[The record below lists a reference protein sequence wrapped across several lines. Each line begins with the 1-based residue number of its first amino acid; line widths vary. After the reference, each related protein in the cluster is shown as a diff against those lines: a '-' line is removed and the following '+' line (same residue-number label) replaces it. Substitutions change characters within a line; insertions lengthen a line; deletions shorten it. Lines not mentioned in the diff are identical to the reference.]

1 MTKNQVHLNTNP
13 RAVTLKNLQMLRLP
27 GMAAAY
33 SQQFDNPDYAKLT
46 FDDRIGII
54 VKEEIEQRTIKRKQR
69 RLKESGIREGDPANI
84 NEMIYSS
91 ERGLDEALVKELA
104 ECSWITCERPSN
116 LLVAGASGTGKTWLI
131 KALGK
136 CACEKELTVAY
147 YRMIDLAEKL
157 AELRSEHNVRAFT
170 QRLQKKKLLIID
182 DFAMGDS
189 PCKALS
195 TDLLR
200 IIDSRQGVA
209 STIVAAQRNWMD
221 WHSWINDPAT
231 ADAIMDRL
239 LNYSYMIE
247 LKGRSLRE
255 LK

>member
-1 MTKNQVHLNTNP
+1 MTKNQVHLNTTP

-27 GMAAAY
+27 GIAAAY

-131 KALGK
+131 KALG
-136 CACEKELTVAY
+136 
-147 YRMIDLAEKL
+147 
-157 AELRSEHNVRAFT
+157 
-170 QRLQKKKLLIID
+170 
-182 DFAMGDS
+182 
-189 PCKALS
+189 
-195 TDLLR
+195 
-200 IIDSRQGVA
+200 
-209 STIVAAQRNWMD
+209 
-221 WHSWINDPAT
+221 
-231 ADAIMDRL
+231 
-239 LNYSYMIE
+239 
-247 LKGRSLRE
+247 
-255 LK
+255 

>member
-1 MTKNQVHLNTNP
+1 
-13 RAVTLKNLQMLRLP
+13 
-27 GMAAAY
+27 
-33 SQQFDNPDYAKLT
+33 
-46 FDDRIGII
+46 
-54 VKEEIEQRTIKRKQR
+54 
-69 RLKESGIREGDPANI
+69 
-84 NEMIYSS
+84 
-91 ERGLDEALVKELA
+91 
-104 ECSWITCERPSN
+104 
-116 LLVAGASGTGKTWLI
+116 
-131 KALGK
+131 
-136 CACEKELTVAY
+136 
-147 YRMIDLAEKL
+147 MIDLAEKL
-157 AELRSEHNVRAFT
+157 AELRCEHNVRAFT
-170 QRLQKKKLLIID
+170 QRLQKKKLLIND

-195 TDLLR
+195 TYQLR

-209 STIVAAQRNWMD
+209 STIVAAQRNWME